1 VIPSA
6 ALRETFA
13 DIDIYLFDQL
23 LRGRLDDRRR
33 VLDAGCGDGRNLHYL
48 LGAGFDCFGVDDD
61 ARAID
66 QLRQR
71 AARVAPRV
79 PLSQFVVGEIGALPF
94 EDGSMDVVICSAVL
108 HFAADAPHFGLM
120 LTDLWRVVAPGG
132 MLFTRLA
139 SNIGLERLIGDRAG
153 RRLRLPDGTDRF
165 VVDEA
170 ILVDWTARLGARLL
184 DPIKTTNVQQ
194 QRCMTTWILGRSR

>member
-1 VIPSA
+1 
-6 ALRETFA
+6 
-13 DIDIYLFDQL
+13 
-23 LRGRLDDRRR
+23 
-33 VLDAGCGDGRNLHYL
+33 
-48 LGAGFDCFGVDDD
+48 
-61 ARAID
+61 
-66 QLRQR
+66 
-71 AARVAPRV
+71 
-79 PLSQFVVGEIGALPF
+79 VVGKIGALPF